1 MTCRPTPLS
10 TLACC
15 LIIVL
20 ARATPSQAADFGPW
34 MATYELSAKSD
45 VAINPDRL
53 YHGPAAV
60 VAPNGDWLVCFQDS
74 ADHGGTDG
82 VIRQV
87 RSRDEGRTWQADG
100 IVHDQ
105 REQRM
110 FSRNPAYGVTP
121 DGRIVLVVQRW
132 RPLPAGE
139 EFVLGTSVA
148 IQASVYLISAD
159 NGCTYQHQGVVD
171 PAVPLRHQGTTSAI
185 IQHQGRL
192 WMAAVSNN
200 AAPRGISLY
209 QTADPAQGWQFAG
222 WIFPHNLLP
231 SPVYV
236 SYGSLVFRSDGSLLA
251 QCVHYGNNYQRISRD
266 AGRSWGPVR
275 VLKNLG
281 TYKNPDLAYVNGV
294 LVAHGVATP
303 GIGEKQSEQANWNA
317 SAGASVVYFSPDEGL
332 SWGRSVILNRYGWR
346 GGGGYSASL
355 RTKSGGLFIVF
366 STDSGP
372 RTGKQGGKP
381 DVRGIHLTDVEIRR
395 P

>member
-1 MTCRPTPLS
+1 MTFRPARQLVPAGFLV
-10 TLACC
+10 
-15 LIIVL
+15 VL
-20 ARATPSQAADFGPW
+20 FATATSNRAAEFGPW

-45 VAINPDRL
+45 VAINPARL

-60 VAPNGDWLVCFQDS
+60 VAANGDWLVCFQDS
-74 ADHGGTDG
+74 ADHSGSDG
-82 VIRQV
+82 VISQV
-87 RSRDEGRTWQADG
+87 RSRDEGRSWQVDG

-105 REQRM
+105 RPERM

-139 EFVLGTSVA
+139 EFVLGKSVA
-148 IQASVYLISAD
+148 IQPSVYLISAD
-159 NGCTYQHQGVVD
+159 NGRTYQYQGVVD
-171 PAVPLRHQGTTSAI
+171 PEVPLRHQGTTSAI
-185 IQHQGRL
+185 VQHKGRL

-209 QTADPAQGWQFAG
+209 HTTDPAQGWQFAG

-236 SYGSLVFRSDGSLLA
+236 SYGSLVFRGDGSLLA

-266 AGRSWGPVR
+266 DGRTWSPVR

-281 TYKNPDLAYVNGV
+281 TYKNPDLTYVSGV

-303 GIGEKQSEQANWNA
+303 GTGEKQVEQANWNA
-317 SAGASVVYFSPDEGL
+317 SAGAAVLYFSPDEGL
-332 SWGRSVILNRYGWR
+332 TWGRPVILNRYGWR

-355 RTKSGGLFIVF
+355 RTKRGGLFIVF